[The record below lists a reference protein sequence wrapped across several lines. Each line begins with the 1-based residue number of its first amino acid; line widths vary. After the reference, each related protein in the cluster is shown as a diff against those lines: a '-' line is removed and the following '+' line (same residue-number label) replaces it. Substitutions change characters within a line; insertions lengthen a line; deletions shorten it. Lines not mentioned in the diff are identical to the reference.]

1 MNELTLNQFLELNK
15 NLIVDNNGSTN
26 KKCPLCNNDVIVE
39 RNGTGRILKCK
50 SENCFIE
57 TLRGI

>member
-1 MNELTLNQFLELNK
+1 MNKLTFNQFLELNK
-15 NLIVDNNGSTN
+15 NIVADDNGKTN

-39 RNGTGRILKCK
+39 RNGTAITLKCK
-50 SENCFIE
+50 TPNCFFE